1 MLRDYKRSL
10 LESDVA
16 EVSPSNV
23 QFIAPLANPPL
34 QLQPAAVL
42 VPPALP
48 AANALFPTAPKL
60 QQSPFTQR
68 AQSIDDTMM
77 VSYNDQQYPPYRP
90 SIPLNRRPSLPMP
103 KPPPAFIQQPQSFN
117 VVTSNSMPSMMP
129 YPATVPNTLPL
140 VNFNQLVPPHQ
151 HQFHPEPQP
160 LQQPHFANHHQH
172 QYPTLPPHLQ
182 QHPVVLPQ
190 TPRSTSVQDGV
201 MGLLRPVN
209 ERKFPPYPDMVDTR
223 YMSIPE

>member
-10 LESDVA
+10 FESDVA

-34 QLQPAAVL
+34 QLQPGAVL

-90 SIPLNRRPSLPMP
+90 SIPLNRGQVYQCP
-103 KPPPAFIQQPQSFN
+103 
-117 VVTSNSMPSMMP
+117 
-129 YPATVPNTLPL
+129 
-140 VNFNQLVPPHQ
+140 
-151 HQFHPEPQP
+151 
-160 LQQPHFANHHQH
+160 NHHQH
-172 QYPTLPPHLQ
+172 LSNNLNPLMLLQVIQCLP
-182 QHPVVLPQ
+182 
-190 TPRSTSVQDGV
+190 
-201 MGLLRPVN
+201 
-209 ERKFPPYPDMVDTR
+209 
-223 YMSIPE
+223 

>member
-10 LESDVA
+10 FESDVA

-34 QLQPAAVL
+34 QLQPGAVL

-48 AANALFPTAPKL
+48 AANALFSTAPKL

-140 VNFNQLVPPHQ
+140 INFNQLVPRTNTNSIQSH
-151 HQFHPEPQP
+151 
-160 LQQPHFANHHQH
+160 NHYNSRISQITINTNILHYH
-172 QYPTLPPHLQ
+172 HIY
-182 QHPVVLPQ
+182 
-190 TPRSTSVQDGV
+190 
-201 MGLLRPVN
+201 N
-209 ERKFPPYPDMVDTR
+209 
-223 YMSIPE
+223 SIL